1 MSAAGVGMN
10 GPHRGSERHGVLY
23 VIACGSPLAGH
34 VGRLVELAQQ
44 DGREVCVV
52 TTPDGAKF
60 VDRPALARQTGHPVR
75 SRYKDPGD
83 LDVLPPAD
91 AMIVCPATV
100 NTVNKWAAGITDT
113 LALGLLVEAQG
124 KGVPIVAVPF
134 TNAAMAGHP
143 AFRASLTR
151 LAEWGWTWSSVST
164 SCRCIHPAPASV
176 TCTRSRGAPAWRRS
190 AIGAARSPQPPDRG
204 AGPPCRR
211 IPLHPGPCPQPRP

>member
-1 MSAAGVGMN
+1 MN
-10 GPHRGSERHGVLY
+10 GPHRGSERGGVLY

-52 TTPDGAKF
+52 VTPDGAKF

-83 LDVLPPAD
+83 PDVLPQAD

-134 TNAAMAGHP
+134 TNVAMAGHP

-151 LAEWGWTWSSVST
+151 LAEWGVDVVFGE
-164 SCRCIHPAPASV
+164 HV
-176 TCTRSRGAPAWRRS
+176 V
-190 AIGAARSPQPPDRG
+190 
-204 AGPPCRR
+204 
-211 IPLHPGPCPQPRP
+211 PLHPPGTGERHLHAFPWGVGLAALRDRRCPVTPAA